1 VGGIPVISRDLLP
14 CFGFSVGDI

>member
-1 VGGIPVISRDLLP
+1 VGGIPVISRDLST